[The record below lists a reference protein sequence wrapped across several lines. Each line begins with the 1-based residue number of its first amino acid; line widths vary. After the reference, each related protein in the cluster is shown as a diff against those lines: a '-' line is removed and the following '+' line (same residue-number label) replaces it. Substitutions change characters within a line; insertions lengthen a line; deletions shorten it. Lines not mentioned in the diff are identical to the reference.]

1 MGFKTG
7 LPKLLAAMLTLCLL
21 IGVLPKLALPTQA
34 AAKGLTLEELR
45 EKFPDGKYWNGPN
58 PDGWTDSPC
67 THHRNCTYDGSCGCN
82 TCR

>member
-34 AAKGLTLEELR
+34 AAKGLTL
-45 EKFPDGKYWNGPN
+45 K
-58 PDGWTDSPC
+58 
-67 THHRNCTYDGSCGCN
+67 
-82 TCR
+82 